1 MALLFT
7 AEEEEKSSWRA
18 EQVGR
23 IRRGVW
29 SGFLRTSGGCS
40 GLNLNP
46 DSEVNSPRV
55 TSKLVSVT
63 SAKAEW
69 PLSGPGTSRKAK
81 IKLVA
86 IPSCR

>member
-23 IRRGVW
+23 IRRG
-29 SGFLRTSGGCS
+29 SGLVLRTSGGCS

-46 DSEVNSPRV
+46 DSEVNPPRV
-55 TSKLVSVT
+55 TSKPVSVI
-63 SAKAEW
+63 SAEAEW

-86 IPSCR
+86 VQSRR